1 VQQDGECCE
10 QDPTSG
16 VLIPVEERTAEA
28 AARRAVRDLGLPP
41 SSLSC
46 EHLSLARACFERGS
60 CAAVPQERSV
70 REHVA
75 QQTCYS
81 LAYHTV
87 REKLELRCHSPR
99 PPRKAR
105 GKEIERSKYEL
116 ERDARKASNEAWLR
130 TLLGSM

>member
-1 VQQDGECCE
+1 M

-16 VLIPVEERTAEA
+16 GRGPVEERTAEA
-28 AARRAVRDLGLPP
+28 AARRAVHDIGLPP
-41 SSLSC
+41 SSLTD

-60 CAAVPQERSV
+60 SATVTLERSV

-87 REKLELRCHSPR
+87 RGKLELRRHSPR
-99 PPRKAR
+99 PSPKVRVEEA
-105 GKEIERSKYEL
+105 ERSKYEI
-116 ERDARKASNEAWLR
+116 ERDARKANNEAWLS